1 MKQMKRSSV
10 VISAVAMT
18 LSVIGWT
25 SSAHGQYR
33 INQNGHANDANN
45 RIGSGGYNG
54 DRTTFP
60 DAYGTGSNIINNQ
73 VNNQIVAGN
82 VTGLKYF
89 HGATN
94 GFEDPNAVQTSTNS
108 NGTDRFLAISGPQ
121 DNTARTTGAP
131 NITPFYTNDRLAVQA
146 PNYTSTPDNTGVIP
160 KPSSSISNQPN
171 NDTRLG
177 IINTS
182 TNNVYLPTPG
192 ELDLPGPVDASGTPS
207 TLIASPLYG
216 MRQWSATDASD
227 AYFMSRYTN
236 VQPNGTAQAARASNG
251 QIQQMRDELNNTMV
265 PNQNQNQNGQSGDQ
279 TAKPG
284 MTTGL
289 VANNAIVNPTGNGPA
304 ASNGNLNSSQQL
316 NSSLSNSSLSNQPL
330 NSSLTSPAVGANLN
344 ADTGTRQQLLTLVP
358 PSQQSEQLKD
368 LEQRLAQS
376 RQRMSPSQAAQ
387 AYNEENRLNTQSKED
402 AEKLTK
408 LPAGGTPATTP
419 PNGTPDATPPGMLGT
434 TTPGS
439 TLKPGD
445 TLPPTMNPIL
455 TGPMTGGADKSYMI
469 TSLATGI
476 KAQGL
481 ATLLKTAEDQMRQG
495 KFSTALN
502 TYDTAR
508 QVAPNNPFATL
519 GQAFAEL
526 GAASYGRAEM
536 DLRQSFQADS
546 GAVLLGTYDLR
557 GFLGEDR
564 LKFVVK
570 DLKDINAKEK
580 NERAAFLLAYIAHNL
595 GDDESAAKLLN
606 DAEQRAGGNDS
617 TLSLMRD
624 SWQLKK

>member
-1 MKQMKRSSV
+1 MKQMKRSGV
-10 VISAVAMT
+10 VTVAVAMT
-18 LSVIGWT
+18 LSVMGWA
-25 SSAHGQYR
+25 SVAGAQYR
-33 INQNGHANDANN
+33 VNQAGHANDANN

-54 DRTTFP
+54 GQSIFP

-94 GFEDPNAVQTSTNS
+94 GFEDPNAIQTNTNS

-121 DNTARTTGAP
+121 DTTGRTTGAP
-131 NITPFYTNDRLAVQA
+131 NVTPFYTNDRLTVQT
-146 PNYTSTPDNTGVIP
+146 PNYTPTADNTGVIP
-160 KPSSSISNQPN
+160 TPKSSVSNLP

-182 TNNVYLPTPG
+182 TNNIYLPTPG
-192 ELDLPGPVDASGTPS
+192 ELDLPGPVDTSGTPS

-216 MRQWSATDASD
+216 MRQWSPNDASD

-236 VQPNGTAQAARASNG
+236 VQPTGPADAARASNA
-251 QIQQMRDELNNTMV
+251 QIQQMRNELNNTMV
-265 PNQNQNQNGQSGDQ
+265 PNQNGQSGDQ
-279 TAKPG
+279 SAKPG

-289 VANNAIVNPTGNGPA
+289 AANNAIVNVNASGNGAIPA
-304 ASNGNLNSSQQL
+304 NGNLGASQQL
-316 NSSLSNSSLSNQPL
+316 NSSLGNSSLSNQAL
-330 NSSLTSPAVGANLN
+330 SSSVNDQALGANLN
-344 ADTGTRQQLLTLVP
+344 AAPGTRQQLVSLVP
-358 PSQQSEQLKD
+358 PSQQSDQLKD
-368 LEQRLAQS
+368 LEQRLGQS
-376 RQRMSPSQAAQ
+376 RQRMSPAQAAQ
-387 AYNEENRLNTQSKED
+387 AFNEENRLNTQAKED
-402 AEKLTK
+402 AEKAK
-408 LPAGGTPATTP
+408 LPAAGAPATTP
-419 PNGTPDATPPGMLGT
+419 PNGTPDTTPPGMLGT

-439 TLKPGD
+439 PLKPSD
-445 TLPPTMNPIL
+445 TLPPSMNPIL
-455 TGPMTGGADKSYMI
+455 TGPMTGGADKSYVI

-476 KAQGL
+476 KSQTFAN
-481 ATLLKTAEDQMRQG
+481 LLKSAEDQMRQG
-495 KFSTALN
+495 KFSTAVN
-502 TYDTAR
+502 TYDVAR
-508 QVAPNNPFATL
+508 QVAPNNPFASL

-526 GAASYGRAEM
+526 GATSYGRAEQ
-536 DLRQSFQADS
+536 DLRQSFQAES

-564 LKFVVK
+564 LKFVIK

-595 GDDESAAKLLN
+595 GDDDNAAALLN

-617 TLSLMRD
+617 TIKLMRD